1 VNEETDD
8 ETYLRR
14 HRKHEMAEKRV
25 KNREKEL
32 LRYGMHQQMRLVERL
47 KSMDRTNLL
56 ATLSPRLRRDGIGE
70 LDEAEVKSLHKRMI
84 REAEELLMRYEAL
97 GLLSGKQKIEYTT
110 IATTKSDTHRMPDA
124 PSLPSPPPPPVP
136 EIIAPVTTTPT
147 AKPRPPSR
155 KRMKLADKDEN
166 KTPAVAEKLPRSE
179 PKKKLLKLAPKP
191 PAVLPKPN
199 ITKRPKKQYSFAK
212 STPIISRQ
220 EFSLPIDEFG
230 EMMSLRG

>member
-1 VNEETDD
+1 
-8 ETYLRR
+8 
-14 HRKHEMAEKRV
+14 
-25 KNREKEL
+25 
-32 LRYGMHQQMRLVERL
+32 
-47 KSMDRTNLL
+47 
-56 ATLSPRLRRDGIGE
+56 
-70 LDEAEVKSLHKRMI
+70 MI
-84 REAEELLMRYEAL
+84 REAEVLLMRYEAL

-136 EIIAPVTTTPT
+136 EIIAPVTTTST
-147 AKPRPPSR
+147 AKLRSPSR
-155 KRMKLADKDEN
+155 KRMKLADKNDN

-191 PAVLPKPN
+191 PAVLPKPVL
-199 ITKRPKKQYSFAK
+199 TKGPKKQYSFAK